1 MARKKIIL
9 PAFILIIAAAIVLF
23 RSTPTRVESVPE
35 NRRVPVAK
43 EAMVFPSKENVSKA
57 FLDHVE
63 MLKKKLAAKP
73 NDLSTLKTLGQW
85 LMDAHRIEEAITYFE
100 RGVKLQPHNDSLLL
114 DLSVCY
120 FQLHRYE
127 KAMQTTEQ
135 ILRRHPQHPRALLNK
150 GVLFAV
156 QNKPNEAT
164 TIWNRLI
171 NHSPGTEEAEQ
182 ARQYLAQLKRQ

>member
-1 MARKKIIL
+1 
-9 PAFILIIAAAIVLF
+9 
-23 RSTPTRVESVPE
+23 
-35 NRRVPVAK
+35 
-43 EAMVFPSKENVSKA
+43 
-57 FLDHVE
+57 
-63 MLKKKLAAKP
+63 
-73 NDLSTLKTLGQW
+73 
-85 LMDAHRIEEAITYFE
+85 
-100 RGVKLQPHNDSLLL
+100 GVKLQPHNDSLLL

-120 FQLHRYE
+120 FQLHWYE

-164 TIWNRLI
+164 ITWNRLI